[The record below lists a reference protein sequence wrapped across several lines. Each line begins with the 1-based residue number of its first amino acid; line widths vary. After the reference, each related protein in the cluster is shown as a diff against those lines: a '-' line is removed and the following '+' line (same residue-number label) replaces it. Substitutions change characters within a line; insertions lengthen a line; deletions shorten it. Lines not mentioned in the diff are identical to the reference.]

1 MKKLLLYVTLA
12 LPLCYSL
19 SSCYAFLHADKLVY
33 QGTVGKK
40 IPPLDVEQDS
50 VTVKASVDA
59 DF

>member
-1 MKKLLLYVTLA
+1 MKKLLFYVIA
-12 LPLCYSL
+12 VLPLCCAL

-40 IPPLDVEQDS
+40 IPPLDIHEDS
-50 VTVKASVDA
+50 VDVNAHVDA